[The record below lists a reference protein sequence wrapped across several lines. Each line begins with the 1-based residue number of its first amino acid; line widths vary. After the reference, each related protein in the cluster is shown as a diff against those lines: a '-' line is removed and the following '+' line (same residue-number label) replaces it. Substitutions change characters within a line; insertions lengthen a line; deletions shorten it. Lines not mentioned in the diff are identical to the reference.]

1 MFLVSEILLAEE
13 RGGWFTLGV
22 MIDILVEEG
31 AASHIIDMVWPPF
44 AYPNRKEGGVL
55 IIHMKILPLRGG
67 GGSQH
72 PVGVPL

>member
-1 MFLVSEILLAEE
+1 MH
-13 RGGWFTLGV
+13 
-22 MIDILVEEG
+22 LVEEG

-55 IIHMKILPLRGG
+55 IIHMKILPLRWG